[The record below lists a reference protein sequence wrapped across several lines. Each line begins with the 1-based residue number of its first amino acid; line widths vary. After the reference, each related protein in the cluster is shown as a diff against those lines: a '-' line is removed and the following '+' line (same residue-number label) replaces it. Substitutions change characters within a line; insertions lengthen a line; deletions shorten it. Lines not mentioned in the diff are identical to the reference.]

1 MKQHILLTE
10 GVYNKNQLKPWSPPS
25 KGTGNGSGKG
35 TPTSISDIMDNN
47 SNDSH
52 EEGNE
57 RAKDVMKDKGNPKI
71 DPKDLDKHSKE
82 AEKKMSQD
90 GDGTKAPVKVGDPE
104 GKSTANG
111 NPGSGKASTSTQVE
125 RVFSAKVNWKTI
137 IRNFVSKS
145 IQTVEDETWRR
156 PSRRSAASAD
166 VQIKQVGA
174 SAIRPAKEMRE
185 FVVMNCAIVIDT
197 SGSMASAVPRVF
209 VELRLLMKE
218 PQFANCV
225 MPVLHFNDGPGDKFL
240 VDINKNKSAKVESFN
255 ESKPIFNAS
264 AQTIFNEFISGG
276 TNLAGVDNIVQELV
290 SAGYNVLIISDTDV
304 LYGNNRERI
313 VSMMRSKGDVT
324 VYFLADSKESF
335 QIIAKELG
343 SVTVNMSHM

>member
-125 RVFSAKVNWKTI
+125 CVFSAKVNWKTI

-185 FVVMNCAIVIDT
+185 FVVMNCAIVIDA
-197 SGSMASAVPRVF
+197 SGSVASAVPRVF
-209 VELRLLMKE
+209 AELRLLMKE

-240 VDINKNKSAKVESFN
+240 VDINKSGLFTTDSSKTIPLGGITALSLLSVINIISLYSFVPRYGGPVIETILLPPILQAKVSEV
-255 ESKPIFNAS
+255 ELPP
-264 AQTIFNEFISGG
+264 G
-276 TNLAGVDNIVQELV
+276 NICIHRLGEQ
-290 SAGYNVLIISDTDV
+290 A
-304 LYGNNRERI
+304 LYQNP
-313 VSMMRSKGDVT
+313 
-324 VYFLADSKESF
+324 L
-335 QIIAKELG
+335 
-343 SVTVNMSHM
+343 